1 MAIYLMVS
9 LKLGVGNIPSW
20 NIGFQKL
27 TEESVKEGQKL
38 LVFKSLSERISRF
51 WKKLHLKT
59 RTKRMFFSAKIAWNL
74 PHDFFD
80 VFFFK
85 FRLQIYDWT
94 FKDFFCNF
102 VTAYAN
108 SIWKTVVDFLGKF
121 RSFSKPLT
129 SLILQTTACAVR

>member
-59 RTKRMFFSAKIAWNL
+59 RTKRMFFLLKLHETCHMIFL
-74 PHDFFD
+74 MYFFQ
-80 VFFFK
+80 